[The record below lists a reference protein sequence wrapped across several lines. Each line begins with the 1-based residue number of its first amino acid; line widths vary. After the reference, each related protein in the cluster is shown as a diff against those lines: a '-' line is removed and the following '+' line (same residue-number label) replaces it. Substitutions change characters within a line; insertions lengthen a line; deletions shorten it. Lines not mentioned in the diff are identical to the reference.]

1 MKEKDEGVIQLKEI
15 NKAVME
21 EELEFLYTG
30 HVDKQNSYDLIV
42 VADYFLLSR
51 LKVLC
56 VNAIV
61 QSLSVRNCIV
71 AYYLAVQYQLS
82 ELYQKARENIPVQTS

>member
-30 HVDKQNSYDLIV
+30 HVGKQNSYDLMV
-42 VADYFLLSR
+42 VADYFLLSS

-56 VNAIV
+56 VNAII

-71 AYYLAVQYQLS
+71 AYYLAVS
-82 ELYQKARENIPVQTS
+82 MS